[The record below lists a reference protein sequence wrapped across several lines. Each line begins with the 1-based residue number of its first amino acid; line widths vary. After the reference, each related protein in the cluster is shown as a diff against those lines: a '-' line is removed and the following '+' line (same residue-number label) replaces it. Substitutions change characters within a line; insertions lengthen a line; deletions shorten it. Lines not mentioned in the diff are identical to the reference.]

1 MKQVLLAGSFGSY
14 LSPASAIRIGLVPKV
29 PVMRVVSAGNVAGEG
44 AKMALLSLRERAGG
58 LALLEEVRYV
68 ELSDRADFN
77 DRFVEQLPVPRRVE
91 IVACGALAG
100 HVREIVARRGWPA
113 AVTPLPAVLHNR
125 PQKIVI
131 EAERAVASA
140 LASGRTVALA
150 YADCGTYGALD
161 ELCARYGVRRLPG
174 LHCYDVFGG
183 ADRIAAMFDA
193 EPGTYVLTDFLLRS
207 FDRSVLAEL
216 GLDRYPELWDDY
228 FGHYTRLV
236 WLAQEPV
243 AGAGSRGGPD
253 SRDVR
258 PAADP
263 GRRRGVPA
271 GASAR
276 QRWWRRYGQP
286 ARAAVR
292 AAVRGDPGQGHR
304 AGGGGLGARRDDRRG
319 HRVAGQGAGADRRAG
334 REAGRAGATG
344 WCRTWPP
351 VRWPAEAH
359 LDEIVARLTASGVD
373 DVFVPGG
380 DATHP
385 AGPFDGALPLLE
397 RLDEMGRPFG
407 RVGIT
412 GYPESHPKIHDDITI
427 QAMWDKRRYASYI
440 VSNVTFDAAGLGRW
454 IGRIRARGVT
464 LPLQVGLAG
473 PAERTRL
480 LRMAAVAGASESARF
495 ITRHPGWI
503 LRFWVPG
510 GYSPDRFLDR
520 AAPAITAPGAGVAGL
535 HLFTFNQ
542 LQPAE
547 QWRRAAL
554 ERTRIDQ
561 PRLAG

>member
-1 MKQVLLAGSFGSY
+1 MSSSLTAPTSTTGSSISFP
-14 LSPASAIRIGLVPKV
+14 SPTI
-29 PVMRVVSAGNVAGEG
+29 
-44 AKMALLSLRERAGG
+44 
-58 LALLEEVRYV
+58 
-68 ELSDRADFN
+68 
-77 DRFVEQLPVPRRVE
+77 E

-113 AVTPLPAVLHNR
+113 AV
-125 PQKIVI
+125 
-131 EAERAVASA
+131 S
-140 LASGRTVALA
+140 
-150 YADCGTYGALD
+150 
-161 ELCARYGVRRLPG
+161 RLPG

-236 WLAQEPV
+236 WLAQEPSPALEAEADRV
-243 AGAGSRGGPD
+243 AGMFGLPLTRVDVGVSRLEQALACLRELLSAP
-253 SRDVR
+253 RYEVI
-258 PAADP
+258 PAKGIEQAVAEW
-263 GRRRGVPA
+263 VPA
-271 GASAR
+271 GMTVAVTASPVKGLEPTVELAEKLAAR
-276 QRWWRRYGQP
+276 GYRMVP
-286 ARAAVR
+286 HLAARSVTS
-292 AAVRGDPGQGHR
+292 D
-304 AGGGGLGARRDDRRG
+304 
-319 HRVAGQGAGADRRAG
+319 
-334 REAGRAGATG
+334 
-344 WCRTWPP
+344 
-351 VRWPAEAH
+351 AH
-359 LDEIVARLTASGVD
+359 LAEIVTRLKAAGCD

-407 RVGIT
+407 RIGIT
-412 GYPESHPKIHDDITI
+412 GYPESHPKIGDDITI

-464 LPLQVGLAG
+464 LPLQLGLAG

-503 LRFWVPG
+503 LG
-510 GYSPDRFLDR
+510 
-520 AAPAITAPGAGVAGL
+520 
-535 HLFTFNQ
+535 
-542 LQPAE
+542 
-547 QWRRAAL
+547 
-554 ERTRIDQ
+554 
-561 PRLAG
+561 